1 MTDRAVEAW
10 GDKAK
15 AREERRFLAD
25 VEEADNVVRR
35 VFERKMAS
43 LGLAPH
49 QIF

>member
-1 MTDRAVEAW
+1 MTDRALGAW
-10 GDKAK
+10 GTKEGK
-15 AREERRFLAD
+15 EEQGFLAD

-43 LGLAPH
+43 LGLSAH